1 MVLSICVNFTA
12 LVIHLLLLVAGIW
25 MAFLDLMRPPATNI
39 SQENEG
45 GTQYGK
51 IIIFNKYAFAQK
63 LVI

>member
-1 MVLSICVNFTA
+1 
-12 LVIHLLLLVAGIW
+12 

-63 LVI
+63 LVKFNILYMKSSQ